1 MNRVVKVLYV
11 GKRDNGEFIGI
22 IWSGQTQPLFT
33 LQTPDV
39 TQAPAWL
46 FCVSFAVGSR
56 YVEEAHDRAPAGCA
70 HPDAAE

>member
-1 MNRVVKVLYV
+1 MICKSSRMKFHEKMNRVLYV
-11 GKRDNGEFIGI
+11 GKTTSLHSADA
-22 IWSGQTQPLFT
+22 QPNASARLRPFGF
-33 LQTPDV
+33 
-39 TQAPAWL
+39 